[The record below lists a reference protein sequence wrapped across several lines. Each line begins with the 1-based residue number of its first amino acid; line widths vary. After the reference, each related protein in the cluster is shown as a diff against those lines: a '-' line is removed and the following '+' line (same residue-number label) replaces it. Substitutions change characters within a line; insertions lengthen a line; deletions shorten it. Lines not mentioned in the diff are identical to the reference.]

1 MVACVGR
8 PRSSERAKA
17 PTVGPLRDRS
27 GQVDS
32 RGVRAYPG
40 GGIMHILIAEDD
52 ERLAG
57 LLRKGLLEHG
67 FVVDLARDGDE
78 ALLMAQSE
86 LYDVIVLDVMLPRRS
101 GFDVIRQLRR
111 AGLSVP
117 ILCLT
122 ARDGLRDKVT
132 GLELGADDYLTKP
145 FEFAELLA
153 RIRALARRSGDLL
166 PRQLTCGDLV
176 LDPATREVCRA
187 GRRIDLTPKEYSLL
201 ECLLRRKGMVV
212 SRLSV
217 IENVWGMSSD
227 VLDTVVDVFINRLR
241 NKVDYPFHGALIHTV
256 RGAGYCLREEGAE
269 Q

>member
-1 MVACVGR
+1 
-8 PRSSERAKA
+8 
-17 PTVGPLRDRS
+17 
-27 GQVDS
+27 
-32 RGVRAYPG
+32 
-40 GGIMHILIAEDD
+40 MHILIAEDD

-57 LLRKGLLEHG
+57 LLRKGLQERG
-67 FVVDLARDGDE
+67 FVVDLARDGDQ

-86 LYDVIVLDVMLPRRS
+86 FYDVVVLDVMLPRRS
-101 GFDVIRQLRR
+101 GFDVISQLRR
-111 AGLSVP
+111 EGLRVP

-132 GLELGADDYLTKP
+132 GLELGADDYMVKP

-153 RIRALARRSGDLL
+153 RIRALGRRTGEML

-176 LDPATREVCRA
+176 LNPATREVHRSDQ
-187 GRRIDLTPKEYSLL
+187 RIELTPKEYSLL

-217 IENVWGMSSD
+217 IENVWGMSSE

-241 NKVDYPFHGALIHTV
+241 NKVDYPFDGTLIHTV
-256 RGAGYCLREEGAE
+256 RGAGYCLREEEG